1 MIQKYSNVTY
11 LKTFDIINK
20 YNIIKKLD
28 IFYIDKIQFELFLK
42 KDTTDMNF
50 SYKIYFYIYIL
61 FNTFSYIDYQ
71 LIPGT
76 NRNVSFSVK
85 LGGILTNKSKIETFI
100 CHFLLEKKNIL
111 TFKNVSQ
118 KILNQNNYIYLSL
131 MFPLKEYI
139 HLNSLKVQKL
149 SYSNIEQELIFLKF
163 RLSKKFLKFFFLENN
178 LKKYTHYFSF
188 WKIIIKHK

>member
-11 LKTFDIINK
+11 LKNFDIIK
-20 YNIIKKLD
+20 YNIINKLD
-28 IFYIDKIQFELFLK
+28 LFYIDKIQFELFLK
-42 KDTTDMNF
+42 KDTSDMNF

-61 FNTFSYIDYQ
+61 FNTFSYINYQ

-85 LGGILTNKSKIETFI
+85 LGGILTNKAKIETFI
-100 CHFLLEKKNIL
+100 YHFLLEKRNIL
-111 TFKNVSQ
+111 TFKNISQ

-139 HLNSLKVQKL
+139 QLNSLKVQKL
-149 SYSNIEQELIFLKF
+149 SYSNIEQEFIFLKF
-163 RLSKKFLKFFFLENN
+163 RLSKKFLKIFFLENT

-188 WKIIIKHK
+188 WKIIVKHK